1 MGIIFVPIMLA
12 LVIHLLLG
20 FWLSALGIFQQ
31 QFKLQA
37 IFKLTKR
44 ISLLF
49 IPSFFLPILF
59 CTGRSIDFAFIV
71 LLYIIGSLIII
82 YGWIKILNGDFLENI
97 QKNINLDYVANFVAG
112 GLFPVS
118 WLLIGDWLQL
128 ILNINFRY

>member
-1 MGIIFVPIMLA
+1 MGIIFVPLMLA

-20 FWLSALGIFQQ
+20 FWLSTLGIFQQ

-59 CTGRSIDFAFIV
+59 CTGRSIDIAFIV

-118 WLLIGDWLQL
+118 WLFIGDWLQL